1 MCHNCCGPQLT
12 KDGRH
17 RDTSGVAGDVGGGEG
32 RGGVIRS
39 GQCPGPMR
47 QDARA
52 EITNNPSN
60 PNNQI
65 RFKRSLGRFHQ
76 IRPVTNK
83 LQETQPNIILAARH
97 DCHVNWVLNAG
108 AFLLWSC
115 FTENYYETLKYVK
128 TLLFSNFCGILPSIN
143 HHSPF
148 IILFIRL
155 KVHLLP
161 HIIDNHC
168 NAPWLSNHYFL
179 HTGTRNNSVLSR
191 LNK

>member
-1 MCHNCCGPQLT
+1 MWGAER
-12 KDGRH
+12 GVAEW
-17 RDTSGVAGDVGGGEG
+17 SGVVSVQDP
-32 RGGVIRS
+32 
-39 GQCPGPMR
+39 CDKMR
-47 QDARA
+47 ERRLGA

-97 DCHVNWVLNAG
+97 VDWVLNAG